1 MTPVRPATPERSGR
15 RTVAVL
21 VRDGVLPM
29 ELGLVHQLFG
39 TARSAAGEPL
49 YDVRTC
55 APRPGRI
62 RTDAD
67 FPIYAEHG
75 LATVAAADTVLVPA
89 SHETD
94 ESLRPGGLPE
104 ELAEA
109 LRTAAAPR
117 GAEGTRGAVVPS
129 GAEGTRGAAAPR
141 GVAAPSGPEGARGA
155 EGAPGH
161 RPTRDPRRIASIC
174 TGSFVLAAA
183 GLLDGRRATT
193 HWMSADLFARTFPSV
208 TVDPGV
214 LYVDEGRILTSAGEA
229 AGIDLCLHM
238 IRRDHGAAVAA
249 EVARRTVVPP
259 HREGGQAQYIQ
270 RPVESEGLT
279 STSASRAW
287 ALTRLA
293 EPLTLAELAAHDAMS
308 VRTYS
313 RRFRE
318 ETGLTP
324 IQWLTQRRVDRA
336 RELLEQTD
344 HTVDRI
350 AAEAGFGT
358 GASLRA
364 HFQAGL
370 GVPPGAYRSTFRGTG
385 REGERVG
392 T

>member
-104 ELAEA
+104 ALAEA

-117 GAEGTRGAVVPS
+117 GAEGT
-129 GAEGTRGAAAPR
+129 R

>member
-1 MTPVRPATPERSGR
+1 MTPVRPATPAHNGR

-39 TARSAAGEPL
+39 TARSAAGQPL

-75 LATVAAADTVLVPA
+75 LATVATADTVLVPA

-94 ESLRPGGLPE
+94 EGLRPGGLAT

-109 LRTAAAPR
+109 LR
-117 GAEGTRGAVVPS
+117 
-129 GAEGTRGAAAPR
+129 
-141 GVAAPSGPEGARGA
+141 GPEDASA
-155 EGAPGH
+155 
-161 RPTRDPRRIASIC
+161 PRRIASIC

-350 AAEAGFGT
+350 ATEAGFGT

-370 GVPPGAYRSTFRGTG
+370 GVPPGAYRSTFRGNG
-385 REGERVG
+385 REGERVR

>member
-1 MTPVRPATPERSGR
+1 MTPVRPAAPAPGGR

-94 ESLRPGGLPE
+94 EGLRPGGLPE

-109 LRTAAAPR
+109 LR
-117 GAEGTRGAVVPS
+117 
-129 GAEGTRGAAAPR
+129 
-141 GVAAPSGPEGARGA
+141 GPEGASA
-155 EGAPGH
+155 
-161 RPTRDPRRIASIC
+161 PRRIASIC

-229 AGIDLCLHM
+229 AGIDLCLHL

-287 ALTRLA
+287 ALARLA

-350 AAEAGFGT
+350 ATEAGFGT

-370 GVPPGAYRSTFRGTG
+370 GVPPGAYRSTFRGN
-385 REGERVG
+385 VG
-392 T
+392 QG

>member
-1 MTPVRPATPERSGR
+1 MTPLRPATPEHSGR

-75 LATVAAADTVLVPA
+75 LEAVAAADTVLVPA

-94 ESLRPGGLPE
+94 EGLRPGGLPE

-109 LRTAAAPR
+109 LREAAA
-117 GAEGTRGAVVPS
+117 PS
-129 GAEGTRGAAAPR
+129 GAEE
-141 GVAAPSGPEGARGA
+141 VRGA
-155 EGAPGH
+155 EDAFGH
-161 RPTRDPRRIASIC
+161 RPTRGPRRIASIC

-293 EPLTLAELAAHDAMS
+293 EPLTLAELAAHDAVS

-350 AAEAGFGT
+350 ATEAGFGT
-358 GASLRA
+358 GASLRQ

-370 GVPPGAYRSTFRGTG
+370 GVSPGAYRSTFRG
-385 REGERVG
+385 R
-392 T
+392 

>member
-1 MTPVRPATPERSGR
+1 MTPVRPAMPAHSGR

-75 LATVAAADTVLVPA
+75 LEAVAAADTVLVPA

-94 ESLRPGGLPE
+94 EGLRPGGLPE

-109 LRTAAAPR
+109 LREAAA
-117 GAEGTRGAVVPS
+117 PS
-129 GAEGTRGAAAPR
+129 GAEALREA
-141 GVAAPSGPEGARGA
+141 AAPSGAEEVRGAATPSGAEEVRGAATPSGAEEVRGA
-155 EGAPGH
+155 EDASGH
-161 RPTRDPRRIASIC
+161 RPTRAPRRIASIC

-270 RPVESEGLT
+270 RPVESAGLT

-293 EPLTLAELAAHDAMS
+293 EPLTLAELAAHDAVS

-350 AAEAGFGT
+350 ATEAGFGT
-358 GASLRA
+358 GASLRQ

-370 GVPPGAYRSTFRGTG
+370 GVSPGAYRSTFRG
-385 REGERVG
+385 R
-392 T
+392 

>member
-1 MTPVRPATPERSGR
+1 MTPVRSATPARGGR

-117 GAEGTRGAVVPS
+117 GA
-129 GAEGTRGAAAPR
+129 
-141 GVAAPSGPEGARGA
+141 APSGPEDTRGVEGARGPEDTRGT
-155 EGAPGH
+155 EGTRGTERAPGH
-161 RPTRDPRRIASIC
+161 RPARDPRRIASIC

-370 GVPPGAYRSTFRGTG
+370 GVPPGAYRSTFRGN
-385 REGERVG
+385 VG
-392 T
+392 QG

>member
-1 MTPVRPATPERSGR
+1 MTPVRPETPAHSGR

-117 GAEGTRGAVVPS
+117 GT
-129 GAEGTRGAAAPR
+129 
-141 GVAAPSGPEGARGA
+141 AAPSGPEGARGA

-293 EPLTLAELAAHDAMS
+293 EPLTLAELAGHDAMS

-324 IQWLTQRRVDRA
+324 VQWLTQRRVDRA

-350 AAEAGFGT
+350 ATEAGFGT
-358 GASLRA
+358 GASLRQ

-370 GVPPGAYRSTFRGTG
+370 GVSPGAYRATFRG
-385 REGERVG
+385 R
-392 T
+392 

>member
-1 MTPVRPATPERSGR
+1 MTPLRPATPEHSGR

-75 LATVAAADTVLVPA
+75 LEAVAAADTVLVPA

-94 ESLRPGGLPE
+94 EGLRPGGLPE

-109 LRTAAAPR
+109 LREAAA
-117 GAEGTRGAVVPS
+117 PS
-129 GAEGTRGAAAPR
+129 GAEALREA
-141 GVAAPSGPEGARGA
+141 AAPSGAEALREAAAPSGAEEVRGA
-155 EGAPGH
+155 EDAFGH
-161 RPTRDPRRIASIC
+161 RPTRGPRRIASIC

-270 RPVESEGLT
+270 RPVESDGLT

-293 EPLTLAELAAHDAMS
+293 EPLTLAELAAHDAVS

-350 AAEAGFGT
+350 ATEAGFGT
-358 GASLRA
+358 GASLRQ

-370 GVPPGAYRSTFRGTG
+370 GVSPGAYRSTFRG
-385 REGERVG
+385 R
-392 T
+392 

>member
-1 MTPVRPATPERSGR
+1 MTPLRPATPAHSGR

-75 LATVAAADTVLVPA
+75 LEAVAAADTVLVPA

-94 ESLRPGGLPE
+94 EGLRPGGLPE

-109 LRTAAAPR
+109 LRKAAA
-117 GAEGTRGAVVPS
+117 PS
-129 GAEGTRGAAAPR
+129 GAEALREA
-141 GVAAPSGPEGARGA
+141 AAPSGAEALREAAAPSGAEALREAAAALSGAEEVRGA
-155 EGAPGH
+155 EDASGH
-161 RPTRDPRRIASIC
+161 RPTRGPRRIASIC

-214 LYVDEGRILTSAGEA
+214 LYVDEGRMLTSAGEA

-293 EPLTLAELAAHDAMS
+293 EPLTLAELAAHDAVS

-350 AAEAGFGT
+350 ATEAGFGT
-358 GASLRA
+358 GASLRQ

-370 GVPPGAYRSTFRGTG
+370 GVSPGAYRSTFRG
-385 REGERVG
+385 R
-392 T
+392 

>member
-1 MTPVRPATPERSGR
+1 
-15 RTVAVL
+15 
-21 VRDGVLPM
+21 M

-49 YDVRTC
+49 YDVLTC

-94 ESLRPGGLPE
+94 EGLRPGGLPT
-104 ELAEA
+104 ELAQA
-109 LRTAAAPR
+109 LR
-117 GAEGTRGAVVPS
+117 GADD
-129 GAEGTRGAAAPR
+129 
-141 GVAAPSGPEGARGA
+141 ARGS
-155 EGAPGH
+155 
-161 RPTRDPRRIASIC
+161 RPRRIASIC

-293 EPLTLAELAAHDAMS
+293 EPLTLAELAARDAMS

-350 AAEAGFGT
+350 ATEAGFGT

-370 GVPPGAYRSTFRGTG
+370 GVPPGAYRSTFRG
-385 REGERVG
+385 R
-392 T
+392 

>member
-1 MTPVRPATPERSGR
+1 MTPVRPATPAHSGR

-75 LATVAAADTVLVPA
+75 LEAVAAADTVLVPA

-94 ESLRPGGLPE
+94 EGLRPGGLPE

-109 LRTAAAPR
+109 LREAAA
-117 GAEGTRGAVVPS
+117 PS
-129 GAEGTRGAAAPR
+129 GAEALREAAA
-141 GVAAPSGPEGARGA
+141 ALSGAEEARGA
-155 EGAPGH
+155 EDASGH
-161 RPTRDPRRIASIC
+161 RPTRGPRRIASIC

-193 HWMSADLFARTFPSV
+193 HWMSADLFARTFPCV

-214 LYVDEGRILTSAGEA
+214 LYVDEGWMLTSAGEA

-293 EPLTLAELAAHDAMS
+293 EPLTLAELAAHDAVS

-350 AAEAGFGT
+350 ATEAGFGT
-358 GASLRA
+358 GASLRQ

-370 GVPPGAYRSTFRGTG
+370 GVSPGAYRSTFRG
-385 REGERVG
+385 R
-392 T
+392 

>member
-1 MTPVRPATPERSGR
+1 MTPVRPATPAHSGR

-29 ELGLVHQLFG
+29 ELGLIHQLFG

-75 LATVAAADTVLVPA
+75 LEAVAAADTVLVPA

-94 ESLRPGGLPE
+94 EGLRPGGLPE

-109 LRTAAAPR
+109 LREAAA
-117 GAEGTRGAVVPS
+117 PS
-129 GAEGTRGAAAPR
+129 GAEALRDAA
-141 GVAAPSGPEGARGA
+141 AAPSGAEEVRGA
-155 EGAPGH
+155 EDASGQH
-161 RPTRDPRRIASIC
+161 PTRGPRRIASIC

-214 LYVDEGRILTSAGEA
+214 LYVDEGRMLTSAGEA

-270 RPVESEGLT
+270 RPVESAGLT

-293 EPLTLAELAAHDAMS
+293 EPLTLAELAAHDAVS

-350 AAEAGFGT
+350 ATEAGFGT
-358 GASLRA
+358 GASLRQ

-370 GVPPGAYRSTFRGTG
+370 GVSPGAYRSTFRG
-385 REGERVG
+385 R
-392 T
+392 

>member
-109 LRTAAAPR
+109 LRTAAALR
-117 GAEGTRGAVVPS
+117 R
-129 GAEGTRGAAAPR
+129 
-141 GVAAPSGPEGARGA
+141 PEDASA
-155 EGAPGH
+155 L
-161 RPTRDPRRIASIC
+161 RRIASIC

-350 AAEAGFGT
+350 ATEAGFGT

-370 GVPPGAYRSTFRGTG
+370 GVPPGAYRSTFRGNVRQG
-385 REGERVG
+385 
-392 T
+392 

>member
-1 MTPVRPATPERSGR
+1 MPAHSGR

-75 LATVAAADTVLVPA
+75 LEAVAAADTVLVPA

-94 ESLRPGGLPE
+94 EGLRPGGLPE

-109 LRTAAAPR
+109 LREAAA
-117 GAEGTRGAVVPS
+117 PS
-129 GAEGTRGAAAPR
+129 GAEALREA
-141 GVAAPSGPEGARGA
+141 AAPSGAEEVRGAATPSGAEEVRGAATPSGAEEVRGA
-155 EGAPGH
+155 EDASGH
-161 RPTRDPRRIASIC
+161 RPTRAPRRIASIC

-270 RPVESEGLT
+270 RPVESAGLT

-293 EPLTLAELAAHDAMS
+293 EPLTLAELAAHDAVS

-350 AAEAGFGT
+350 ATEAGFGT
-358 GASLRA
+358 GASLRQ

-370 GVPPGAYRSTFRGTG
+370 GVSPGAYRSTFRG
-385 REGERVG
+385 R
-392 T
+392 